1 MEILALHKAACVAEE
16 KILNRRGRFIL
27 KKKKKVKSEDI
38 LLHAKSLH

>member
-27 KKKKKVKSEDI
+27 KKKKVKSEDI